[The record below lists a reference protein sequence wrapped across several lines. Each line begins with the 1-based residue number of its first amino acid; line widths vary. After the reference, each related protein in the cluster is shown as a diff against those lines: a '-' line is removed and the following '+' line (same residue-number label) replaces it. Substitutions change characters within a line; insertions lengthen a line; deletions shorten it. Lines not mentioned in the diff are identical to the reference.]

1 MTHEALPLTFLG
13 SGLMALG
20 LLALTIGFF
29 IGLLDPKEKLEIGA
43 MVFVAGLVALVIG
56 SWLMRTVQ

>member
-20 LLALTIGFF
+20 LLPLTIGFF
-29 IGLLDPKEKLEIGA
+29 IGLLDPKEKLNIGA
-43 MVFVAGLVALVIG
+43 MVFGAGLVVLVIG
-56 SWLMRTVQ
+56 SWLMQTVQ